1 MKLRLQS
8 NSIRL
13 RLKRGEVEQLAKT
26 GRVEE
31 KIIMGSGMADIFH
44 YALQSSHAV
53 STPHAILEQKGI
65 LVLVPFETVSRW
77 AAGNDVGIEAILPL
91 GDRGRLQVLIEKDLA
106 CLNGTEEQNADTF
119 PNPLG
124 RTKR

>member
-26 GRVEE
+26 GCVEE
-31 KIIMGSGMADIFH
+31 KIIMGGGSEETFH
-44 YALQSSHAV
+44 YVLESSHAV
-53 STPHAILEQKGI
+53 ATPQAHLKKNGI
-65 LVLVPFETVSRW
+65 LVQVPAEAVSRW
-77 AAGNDVGIEAILPL
+77 AAGDEVGIEAILPA
-91 GDRGRLQVLIEKDLA
+91 GDRGKLQVLIEKDFA

-119 PNPLG
+119 PNPLAG
-124 RTKR
+124 TKC